1 MTPRSGGVPPEERL
15 ADDVQHP
22 LTSWDAPGGHAKS
35 DDKLLRREL
44 KDCSKRRTNVAEI
57 IQGEG

>member
-1 MTPRSGGVPPEERL
+1 MTPRSGDVPPEERL

-22 LTSWDAPGGHAKS
+22 LTSWDAPGGAKS

-44 KDCSKRRTNVAEI
+44 EDHSKR
-57 IQGEG
+57 